1 MTRYLLQRAG
11 NTLIVLIGVL
21 AITFFLLRL
30 TGDPVALL
38 LPLDATPQAEAALR
52 TSLGLDKP
60 LPVQFG
66 TYLVAITKGDFG
78 RSLRYRE
85 PALKLFRDRFPATV
99 ELVLASITIAVLLG
113 IPLGILAASV
123 RGTKLDSFIMGTA
136 LIGQAIPG
144 FYLGLMMI
152 LLFSVQWGLLPTG
165 GRGTLAQLVMP
176 TVVLSSYLIALI
188 TRMTRSSILETLN
201 QDYART
207 ARAKG
212 LSERVVLFKH
222 ALKPALVPVVTL
234 IGLQIGTLFSGAV
247 VTETVF
253 SWPGIGRLA
262 MEAISSR
269 DFPVVQTVVLIS
281 AVVFVLMN
289 VLVDLAYAVLDPRI
303 RYD

>member
-38 LPLDATPQAEAALR
+38 LPLDATPEAEAALR
-52 TSLGLDKP
+52 TSLGLDRP

-66 TYLVAITKGDFG
+66 SYLAAIGKGDFG

-85 PALKLFRDRFPATV
+85 PALKLFNDRFPATL

-123 RGTKLDSFIMGTA
+123 RGTRLDSLIMGTA

-144 FYLGLMMI
+144 FYLGLMLI
-152 LLFSVQWGLLPTG
+152 LLLSVQLSWLPTG

-176 TVVLSSYLIALI
+176 TLVLSSYLIALI
-188 TRMTRSSILETLN
+188 TRMTRSSVLETLG

-222 ALKPALVPVVTL
+222 ALKPALIPVVTL

-289 VLVDLAYAVLDPRI
+289 VLVDIAYAVLDPRI

>member
-38 LPLDATPQAEAALR
+38 LPLDATPEAESALR

-66 TYLVAITKGDFG
+66 TYLAAISKGDFG

-99 ELVLASITIAVLLG
+99 ELVLASISIAVLLG
-113 IPLGILAASV
+113 IPLGILAASA
-123 RGTKLDSFIMGTA
+123 RGTRLDSFIMGTA

-144 FYLGLMMI
+144 FYMGLMLI
-152 LLFSVQWGLLPTG
+152 LLLSVQLGWLPTG

-176 TVVLSSYLIALI
+176 TIVLSSYLIALI
-188 TRMTRSSILETLN
+188 TRMTRSSILETLG

-222 ALKPALVPVVTL
+222 ALKPALIPVVTL
-234 IGLQIGTLFSGAV
+234 IGLQVGTLFSGAV

-289 VLVDLAYAVLDPRI
+289 VLVDIAYAVLDPRI

>member
-1 MTRYLLQRAG
+1 
-11 NTLIVLIGVL
+11 
-21 AITFFLLRL
+21 
-30 TGDPVALL
+30 
-38 LPLDATPQAEAALR
+38 
-52 TSLGLDKP
+52 
-60 LPVQFG
+60 
-66 TYLVAITKGDFG
+66 
-78 RSLRYRE
+78 
-85 PALKLFRDRFPATV
+85 
-99 ELVLASITIAVLLG
+99 
-113 IPLGILAASV
+113 
-123 RGTKLDSFIMGTA
+123 
-136 LIGQAIPG
+136 
-144 FYLGLMMI
+144 
-152 LLFSVQWGLLPTG
+152 
-165 GRGTLAQLVMP
+165 MP

>member
-99 ELVLASITIAVLLG
+99 ELVLASITIAVVLG

-123 RGTKLDSFIMGTA
+123 RGTKRDSLIMGTA

-144 FYLGLMMI
+144 FYLGLMTI
-152 LLFSVQWGLLPTG
+152 LLFSVQWGLLPTVG
-165 GRGTLAQLVMP
+165 AAR
-176 TVVLSSYLIALI
+176 S
-188 TRMTRSSILETLN
+188 RSS
-201 QDYART
+201 
-207 ARAKG
+207 
-212 LSERVVLFKH
+212 
-222 ALKPALVPVVTL
+222 
-234 IGLQIGTLFSGAV
+234 
-247 VTETVF
+247 
-253 SWPGIGRLA
+253 
-262 MEAISSR
+262 
-269 DFPVVQTVVLIS
+269 
-281 AVVFVLMN
+281 
-289 VLVDLAYAVLDPRI
+289 
-303 RYD
+303 